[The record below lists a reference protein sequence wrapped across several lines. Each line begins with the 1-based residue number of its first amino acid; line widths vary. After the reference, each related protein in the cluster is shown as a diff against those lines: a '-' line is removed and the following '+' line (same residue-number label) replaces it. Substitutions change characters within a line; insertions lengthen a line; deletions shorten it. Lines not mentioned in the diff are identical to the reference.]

1 MKKSNKIGLIVI
13 PIAILGGISLAS
25 FLSED
30 TLSFQP
36 ENELDEISMEPTDTI
51 APFQIDDIL
60 SFQFENE
67 RDEILVEHTNAI
79 DSLDLP
85 IIGFSDA
92 PVTIIAF
99 NDYQCR
105 DCKTWY
111 DGEYPE
117 ISKNLIETQKA
128 NIVFLDSI
136 SLGNDSILISEA
148 TFCANDQE
156 KYSEYQEVLFNSQ
169 QKIDDWAKS
178 EQLKR
183 FAMDLDL
190 DLESFEEC
198 LDSGK
203 YEKKVLSNIDYAKNL
218 GIDKIPVFKIVN
230 SEGMEHILKGGLPSA
245 VFEDVVDQLQ

>member
-13 PIAILGGISLAS
+13 PIAILGGISLAL
-25 FLSED
+25 FQFED
-30 TLSFQP
+30 TLSLQP
-36 ENELDEISMEPTDTI
+36 ENEPDEISMEPTNTLD
-51 APFQIDDIL
+51 PFQFEDIL
-60 SFQFENE
+60 SFQLENE
-67 RDEILVEHTNAI
+67 RDEILVEHINAVA
-79 DSLDLP
+79 SLGLP
-85 IIGFSDA
+85 IIGFPAA

-111 DGEYPE
+111 DDEYPE

-128 NIVFLDSI
+128 NIIFLDSI

-148 TFCANDQE
+148 TFCANEQK
-156 KYSEYQEVLFNSQ
+156 KYSEYQEMLFNSQ

-190 DLESFEEC
+190 DLELFEEC
-198 LDSGK
+198 LDSRK
-203 YEKKVLSNIDYAKNL
+203 YENKVLSNIDYAKSL
-218 GIDKIPVFKIVN
+218 GVDKIPVFKIVN
-230 SEGMEHILKGGLPSA
+230 SEGMEHILRGGVPSA
-245 VFEDVVDQLQ
+245 VFEDVVDSFQ